1 MLWMNAMNFVDDELY
16 KKAIAYSLF
25 LLARREY
32 SEKELRIKLTDKYNE
47 DICQRVLDY
56 LQANNYQSDERFTDM
71 IVRSYA
77 SRGYGHKRILQE
89 LSRKGIYISNID
101 DYVTSS
107 KIDFKDLCRDAL
119 RRKLKNNIDLSDYKI
134 KAKLLRYLVSR
145 GFEYDVCISVLSEY
159 GKTED
164 C

>member
-47 DICQRVLDY
+47 EICQRVLDY

-119 RRKLKNNIDLSDYKI
+119 RRKLKNNYK
-134 KAKLLRYLVSR
+134 KR
-145 GFEYDVCISVLSEY
+145 C
-159 GKTED
+159 
-164 C
+164 

>member
-47 DICQRVLDY
+47 EICQRVLDY

-101 DYVTSS
+101 DYVTSINLIL
-107 KIDFKDLCRDAL
+107 KIYVETR
-119 RRKLKNNIDLSDYKI
+119 
-134 KAKLLRYLVSR
+134 
-145 GFEYDVCISVLSEY
+145 
-159 GKTED
+159 
-164 C
+164 